1 MPLPSNNII
10 VRLQDVSLSYG
21 HTPVLQGVNLE
32 IDTRDFVVVTGANG
46 GGKTSLLRV
55 MLKLIA
61 PTSGQVMYLDN
72 GVEIDNLHIGYLP
85 QKNAIDNRFPISV
98 EEVVASGLYAV
109 DKPMSK
115 VERMQQVR
123 HTLQQLKLEQLS
135 HRHIGELSGGQL
147 QRALLARAIISRP
160 RLLVLDEPLSYIDE
174 VFAPRIYD
182 ILSQLSA
189 HTAVVMV
196 THRPALVTRL
206 ATQNIKVV
214 GCGIDCAL

>member
-32 IDTRDFVVVTGANG
+32 IDARDFVVVTGANG

-98 EEVVASGLYAV
+98 EEVVESGLYAV

-123 HTLQQLKLEQLS
+123 HTLQQLELEQLS

>member
-32 IDTRDFVVVTGANG
+32 IDARDFVVVTGANG

-123 HTLQQLKLEQLS
+123 LTLQQLELEQLS

>member
-32 IDTRDFVVVTGANG
+32 IDARDFVVVTGANG

-98 EEVVASGLYAV
+98 EEVVESGLYAV

-123 HTLQQLKLEQLS
+123 LTLQQLELEQLS

>member
-21 HTPVLQGVNLE
+21 HTLVLQGVNLE
-32 IDTRDFVVVTGANG
+32 IDARDFVVVTGANG

-123 HTLQQLKLEQLS
+123 HTLQQLELEQLS

>member
-32 IDTRDFVVVTGANG
+32 IDARDFVVVTGANG

-123 HTLQQLKLEQLS
+123 HTLQQLELEQLS

>member
-123 HTLQQLKLEQLS
+123 LTLQQLELEQLS

>member
-21 HTPVLQGVNLE
+21 HTHVLQGVNLE
-32 IDTRDFVVVTGANG
+32 IGARDFVVVTGANG

-123 HTLQQLKLEQLS
+123 LTLQQLELEQLS

>member
-1 MPLPSNNII
+1 MPLPNNNII

-32 IDTRDFVVVTGANG
+32 IGTRDFVVVTGANG

-61 PTSGQVMYLDN
+61 PTLGQVVHLDN

-85 QKNAIDNRFPISV
+85 QKNAIDSRFPISV

-109 DKPMSK
+109 DKQMSK
-115 VERMQQVR
+115 ANRVQQVKQ
-123 HTLQQLKLEQLS
+123 TLQRLELEQLS

-147 QRALLARAIISRP
+147 QRTLLARAIISQP

-174 VFAPRIYD
+174 AFAPRIYD

-196 THRPALVTRL
+196 THRPALVAEL
-206 ATQNIKVV
+206 ATQCIKVAD
-214 GCGIDCAL
+214 CGID

>member
-32 IDTRDFVVVTGANG
+32 IDARDFVVVTGANG

-123 HTLQQLKLEQLS
+123 LTLQQLELEQLS

-147 QRALLARAIISRP
+147 QRALLGRAIISRP
-160 RLLVLDEPLSYIDE
+160 RLLMLDEPLSYIDE

>member
-32 IDTRDFVVVTGANG
+32 IDARDFVVVTGANG

-123 HTLQQLKLEQLS
+123 HTLQQLELEQLS

-174 VFAPRIYD
+174 VFAPHIYD

>member
-32 IDTRDFVVVTGANG
+32 IDARDFVVVTGANG
-46 GGKTSLLRV
+46 GGKTTLLRV

-98 EEVVASGLYAV
+98 EEVVASGLYVV

-123 HTLQQLKLEQLS
+123 LTLQQLELEQLS